1 MLFTEVRLNHR
12 LVRNAV
18 KGAFM
23 RSKPVIFEPI
33 QKIQIDSPNDVIGG
47 VTREVSTRRGI
58 IEDMPVEDG
67 VTKVI
72 GTIPVAET
80 FGFSNDIRLAS
91 KAELFGTWKMPVS
104 YTCHQICMK
113 VTGEIR
119 KERD

>member
-1 MLFTEVRLNHR
+1 
-12 LVRNAV
+12 
-18 KGAFM
+18 M
-23 RSKPVIFEPI
+23 RSRPVIFEPI

-80 FGFSNDIRLAS
+80 FGFSNDIRA
-91 KAELFGTWKMPVS
+91 AMVRLFGIWKTPAS
-104 YTCHQICMK
+104 YTCHQICM
-113 VTGEIR
+113 R
-119 KERD
+119 K